1 MFQAKEYVKPASL
14 EEAYR
19 LCQKRSSVTVGGM
32 MWLKME
38 NVRKQTI
45 VDLSDLGLDQIREDE
60 KEFQIG
66 AMVTLR
72 MLETHEGLN
81 KEFNG
86 IFRECTHH
94 IVGVQFRNGA
104 M

>member
-72 MLETHEGLN
+72 QLELHEGLN
-81 KEFNG
+81 AYTQNA
-86 IFRECTHH
+86 IRQAVCD
-94 IVGVQFRNGA
+94 IVGV
-104 M
+104 